1 MAHPEH
7 LLSIPAIDD
16 PIQRFVAVV
25 KFYMTGWH
33 IKPPYVALFACN
45 KLILPVALRS
55 P

>member
-7 LLSIPAIDD
+7 LLSIPTIDD

-33 IKPPYVALFACN
+33 IKPPYVVASIET
-45 KLILPVALRS
+45 KLTPPVALRS